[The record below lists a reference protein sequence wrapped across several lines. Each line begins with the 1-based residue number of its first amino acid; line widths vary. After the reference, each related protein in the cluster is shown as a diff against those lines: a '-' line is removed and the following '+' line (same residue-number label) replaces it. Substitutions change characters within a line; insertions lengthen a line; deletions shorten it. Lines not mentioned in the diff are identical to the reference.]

1 MQVKIFYI
9 RLAVL
14 TAIVFGLLYLIHKSP
29 AWIDYLGFSM
39 VGLGIMVVYN
49 IFAFGIANILIKS
62 RKKNIF
68 INFIVAN
75 ILFKIALV
83 MFYILGYVKM
93 YPPKEKFFVLPFIG
107 IYLVFA
113 VFETYFLYQMVIVK
127 QRTDEQI

>member
-39 VGLGIMVVYN
+39 VGLGLMVVYN